1 MDCAGKVDDLHE
13 LHTESFVYV
22 NVLCVVIVLVIVVV
36 LYFCDGY
43 V

>member
-1 MDCAGKVDDLHE
+1 MDCAGKDNFAHE
-13 LHTESFVYV
+13 LNAEGFVYV